1 MSEASSH
8 TFNPSASD
16 FAAPPAVGR
25 LQMVGLV
32 VGVVGAVLCAVGY
45 TTNPTQFFHSW
56 LLGCALWVGVS
67 AGCLALS
74 MIHNLTGGTWGTPA
88 RRVFEAAAGVLP
100 LLLVL
105 FVPILFGLQD
115 LYLWA
120 RPEAADDPVLA
131 HKAPY
136 LNADAYTLRYVVYF
150 AIWIAMA
157 WMLRRL
163 SLAQDRKADPAIS
176 KRMAVISA
184 PGLVIWAFV
193 TTFAYFDWLMSLDP
207 HWFSTIYGVYFFGGS
222 GLSALAFLILISL
235 FLSRRKPMDEVLAPR
250 HFHDWGKLLFAFVL
264 LWAYFAVSQFL
275 ITWSGNLPE
284 EIEWYLH
291 RTQHGW
297 GGVALALVLFH
308 FAVPFA
314 LLLSR
319 DLKKNARRL
328 AVVAGFLLVMR
339 WLDVLWQIGPSL
351 HPELAVHWLDVAAP
365 LAVGGLWLAA
375 FVWLLRRHPV
385 VPIHDP
391 YLEESL
397 GDGSH

>member
-1 MSEASSH
+1 MTTS
-8 TFNPSASD
+8 TFSPQS

-25 LQMVGLV
+25 LQTLGLV
-32 VGVVGAVLCAVGY
+32 VGVVGAALCGLGY
-45 TTNPTQFFHSW
+45 TGNADQFFHSW
-56 LLGCALWVGVS
+56 LLACTLWVGVS
-67 AGCLALS
+67 AGCLALA
-74 MIHNLTGGTWGTPA
+74 MIHHLTGGAWGVVA
-88 RRVFEAAAGVLP
+88 RRVLEAAAGVLP
-100 LLLVL
+100 LMLLL
-105 FVPILFGLQD
+105 FLPILAGLEE
-115 LYLWA
+115 LYPWA
-120 RPEAADDPVLA
+120 RPEAADDPLLV
-131 HKAPY
+131 HKASY
-136 LNADAYTLRYVVYF
+136 LNVDGFMLRFVLYF
-150 AIWIAMA
+150 AVWIALA
-157 WMLRRL
+157 WLLRRF
-163 SLAQDRKADPAIS
+163 SLAQDRKADPRLS
-176 KRMAVISA
+176 KRMAVVAA

-207 HWFSTIYGVYFFGGS
+207 HWFSTIYGVYFFGGT
-222 GLSALAFLILISL
+222 GLSALAILILVSL
-235 FLSRRKPMDEVLAPR
+235 YLSHRQPMDEVLAPR

-297 GGVALALVLFH
+297 GAVALGLVLFH

-319 DLKKNARRL
+319 DLKKNAGRL

-339 WLDVLWQIGPSL
+339 WLDHLWQIGPSL

-375 FVWLLRRHPV
+375 FAWLLRRHPL
-385 VPIHDP
+385 VPVHDP

-397 GDGSH
+397 GDASH